1 MKLSETL
8 IDIGRPV
15 AYFPRLRRLT
25 GSTTATIF
33 LCQFLYWF
41 GKGAD
46 PEGWIYKTSDEI
58 EEETGLSYEEQ
69 KTARRNLRRA
79 GLLKERYARI
89 EHTMY
94 FMVDI
99 EALNKQ
105 WETYYT
111 STEPMP
117 RSGTSQPLVR
127 EHGIAMFAN
136 EPLPCSLNELH
147 RLPET
152 TAIERAKN
160 LFSFESQNLKSQNQ
174 EQEQNLSLSKE
185 EVLIY
190 DTKKDADALTADALT
205 RKEINELF
213 ERELFIN
220 IGGQKWDSLA
230 ALALSRGKAATSQFI
245 AYWREN
251 GGEPRYWSPERMITM
266 WPQAF
271 KGKKKLVEEKDKWEG
286 NWVKHL

>member
-15 AYFPRLRRLT
+15 AYYPRLRRLT

-33 LCQFLYWF
+33 LCQFLYWV

-89 EHTMY
+89 EHIMY
-94 FMVDI
+94 YKVDI

-105 WETYYT
+105 WEAYYT
-111 STEPMP
+111 SIEPMP
-117 RSGTSQPLVR
+117 CSGTSQPPVR
-127 EHGIAMFAN
+127 EQGVAMFAN

-152 TAIERAKN
+152 TTIEGAKN

-185 EVLIY
+185 EELISGI
-190 DTKKDADALTADALT
+190 KKDTDALTVDALT
-205 RKEINELF
+205 GPPASVLRWESTHPPRTRDGLG
-213 ERELFIN
+213 RL
-220 IGGQKWDSLA
+220 L
-230 ALALSRGKAATSQFI
+230 T
-245 AYWREN
+245 
-251 GGEPRYWSPERMITM
+251 GETE
-266 WPQAF
+266 
-271 KGKKKLVEEKDKWEG
+271 
-286 NWVKHL
+286 